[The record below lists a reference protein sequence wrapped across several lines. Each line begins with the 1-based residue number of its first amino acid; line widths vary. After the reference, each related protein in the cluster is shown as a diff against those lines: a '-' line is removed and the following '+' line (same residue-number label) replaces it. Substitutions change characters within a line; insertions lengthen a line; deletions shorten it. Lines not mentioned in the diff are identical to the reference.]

1 MTAFHDIGEVLK
13 AGYLFPE
20 SYCLRIER
28 MLSVVLG
35 LLRLSLKELYIE
47 SCFLSTS
54 YISRIITYLIVSRWY
69 VAVTFEVGRVNS
81 KINAVTS
88 NNVCAAIKK
97 RVCLSIYAY
106 IKIGVTMSTII
117 PAVSDSTSM
126 VLELLSNCLSITNI
140 AN

>member
-1 MTAFHDIGEVLK
+1 MTAFPYIYATLK
-13 AGYLFPE
+13 AGYLFPL

-35 LLRLSLKELYIE
+35 LLRLSLKVLYIE

-69 VAVTFEVGRVNS
+69 IAVGFEVGRVNS

-106 IKIGVTMSTII
+106 IKICFRHISFNKC
-117 PAVSDSTSM
+117 D
-126 VLELLSNCLSITNI
+126 NI
-140 AN
+140 YYNSCGI